1 MQDGFYFY
9 LGQLAAMTLV
19 HGGGAINILCP
30 SVYNFL
36 SGMSPSDIIVAIDE
50 IPEEATKQILRKVS
64 RCMKVRSYVM
74 CIEGR
79 VVAKIRCTDV

>member
-1 MQDGFYFY
+1 MQDGFYFF

-36 SGMSPSDIIVAIDE
+36 AGMSPSDIIVDIDE
-50 IPEEATKQILRKVS
+50 IPEEATKQVIRKVS
-64 RCMKVRSYVM
+64 HCMQVMYMYIEALKV
-74 CIEGR
+74 EWLL
-79 VVAKIRCTDV
+79 